1 MASHGGYREPSNP
14 AVVSGPGALS
24 RRTDGGQVKVDL
36 PNAAYGENAQYQEL
50 QQGAALPQNNAAPAG
65 GPSPQAAALLSQL
78 TPMGAPSTQPGTPV
92 TDGAQ
97 YGPGADQSAIMQP
110 QNPNRDEAAFL
121 QRSGVLKLMAQVAD
135 GDDSSPAFKQYVR
148 NVIANLA

>member
-1 MASHGGYREPSNP
+1 MAEHGGYRKPSNP

-36 PNAAYGENAQYQEL
+36 PNAGYGENADYQEL
-50 QQGAALPQNNAAPAG
+50 QQGAPLPQNNAPT
-65 GPSPQAAALLSQL
+65 GPSPQSASLFSQL
-78 TPMGAPSTQPGTPV
+78 TPIGAPSTQPGTPV

-97 YGPGADQSAIMQP
+97 YGPGAGMEAIAQP
-110 QNPNRDEAAFL
+110 SNPNKDEAAFL
-121 QRSGVLKLMAQVAD
+121 QRSGVLKLMAQVAE
-135 GDDSSPAFKQYVR
+135 GDDVSPAYKNYVR